1 MAIHEEAVHVT
12 NADLP
17 DEHVGGL
24 FVLYGLRAVQEK
36 GAKQPPCDPTCLEP
50 GKVLCFMF
58 SFAIMGVEPS
68 KFKTWLCVLIQLA
81 DRTIVI
87 M

>member
-1 MAIHEEAVHVT
+1 MDVWPISLDHI
-12 NADLP
+12 
-17 DEHVGGL
+17 
-24 FVLYGLRAVQEK
+24 GLRWS
-36 GAKQPPCDPTCLEP
+36 PPLSYACWIEQVVSVIKNEYRHSQWCGMVMKS